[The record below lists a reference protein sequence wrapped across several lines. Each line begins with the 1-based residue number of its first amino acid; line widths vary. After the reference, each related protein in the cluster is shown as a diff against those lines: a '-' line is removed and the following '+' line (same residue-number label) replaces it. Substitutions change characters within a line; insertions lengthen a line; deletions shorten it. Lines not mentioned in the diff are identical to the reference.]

1 MQGVFFVAACAS
13 VLAVA
18 LICIFLFANGIPAI
32 KEIGF
37 VKFITGEMWRPSNE
51 LFGIFPMI
59 IGSLYVTA
67 GAVIIGVPIGIL
79 TSVFMAMYCPKKIYR
94 PLKAATELLAG
105 IPSVVYGFFGLV
117 VVVPIIRDFGRAL
130 KDAGLIKNA
139 GDGNS
144 ILTTSLILAMM
155 ILPTIIGTTE
165 SAMRAVP
172 AHYYEGA
179 LALGATKERSIFRV
193 IIPAAKSGVIAGI
206 VLGIGRAVGETMA
219 VIMVA
224 GNQPRLVG
232 NLFKGIRTL
241 TGNIVMEMGYATGL
255 HREALIATGVV
266 LFVLISALH
275 CLRGG
280 QIMSNKMTVKDR
292 LKTYRKHPGSFLVML
307 LVMLGALLTFSVLLF
322 LIAYIL
328 INGVP
333 HIKLSLFEWN
343 YTSENASVVPALINT
358 IVMTILS
365 LLIAVPFGI
374 FSAIFLVEYSG
385 KGNKFVEVIRLT
397 TETLSGIPSIVYG
410 LFGMLF
416 FVNTLDWGFSILA
429 GAFTLSIMILPLIM
443 RTTEEALKSVPDS
456 YREGSFGLGAGKL
469 RTVFRIV
476 LPSAVPGILAGV
488 ILAIGRIVG
497 ETAALIYTAGSVAQ
511 IPKSVMGSGR
521 TLAVHMYH
529 LSSEGLYMDQA
540 YATAVILLVLV
551 VGINTLSGMI
561 ARKLTKA

>member
-1 MQGVFFVAACAS
+1 
-13 VLAVA
+13 
-18 LICIFLFANGIPAI
+18 
-32 KEIGF
+32 
-37 VKFITGEMWRPSNE
+37 
-51 LFGIFPMI
+51 
-59 IGSLYVTA
+59 
-67 GAVIIGVPIGIL
+67 
-79 TSVFMAMYCPKKIYR
+79 
-94 PLKAATELLAG
+94 
-105 IPSVVYGFFGLV
+105 
-117 VVVPIIRDFGRAL
+117 
-130 KDAGLIKNA
+130 
-139 GDGNS
+139 
-144 ILTTSLILAMM
+144 
-155 ILPTIIGTTE
+155 
-165 SAMRAVP
+165 
-172 AHYYEGA
+172 
-179 LALGATKERSIFRV
+179 
-193 IIPAAKSGVIAGI
+193 
-206 VLGIGRAVGETMA
+206 
-219 VIMVA
+219 
-224 GNQPRLVG
+224 
-232 NLFKGIRTL
+232 
-241 TGNIVMEMGYATGL
+241 
-255 HREALIATGVV
+255 
-266 LFVLISALH
+266 
-275 CLRGG
+275 
-280 QIMSNKMTVKDR
+280 MSNKMTVKDR

-385 KGNKFVEVIRLT
+385 KGNKFVE
-397 TETLSGIPSIVYG
+397 ETLSGIPSIVYG